1 MEEYTKYIEW
11 KLRGGSKIAN
21 INLSKEK
28 HMVICGPYEGLVG
41 KIEIGLEINR
51 DSLYKKFY
59 PDEGQPYRINISEYM
74 LHRIEDKGGDV
85 I

>member
-11 KLRGGSKIAN
+11 KLLGGSKIAN

-28 HMVICGPYEGLVG
+28 YMVICGPYEGLVG
-41 KIEIGLEINR
+41 RMEINR
-51 DSLYKKFY
+51 DSLYKEFY

-74 LHRIEDKGGDV
+74 LHKLEDKGGDV
-85 I
+85 V